1 MSNEINRIK
10 WKCRRGMREIDLL
23 LREFSKNSIK
33 NLSNNDLSLFD
44 EILDYDDQ
52 KLYDFIF
59 KNHPIGNKDHESFI
73 IKNLKTFT
81 EQMKLFAPDHL
92 ALLRE
97 YYLYPAGLPYQLQ
110 NYH

>member
-33 NLSNNDLSLFD
+33 NLSNKDLSLFD

-59 KNHPIGNKDHESFI
+59 KNQSIGNKDHESFI

-81 EQMKLFAPDHL
+81 ELGIF
-92 ALLRE
+92 
-97 YYLYPAGLPYQLQ
+97 
-110 NYH
+110 